1 MRKIFTKVACLLLS
15 ISFVSSIS
23 TINSKAV
30 SAETEKLTQE
40 IKSLSIRAKENE
52 EKAKKELEEALE
64 NYLALARALSVD
76 NTELVSNEYYKK
88 TGRRVECQNRV
99 YENGYYEIEKMIV
112 KREDLIKQEINK
124 MHSEVMNTYNKN
136 INLYNKNLTNNNT

>member
-88 TGRRVECQNRV
+88 TGRTGGFDNRV